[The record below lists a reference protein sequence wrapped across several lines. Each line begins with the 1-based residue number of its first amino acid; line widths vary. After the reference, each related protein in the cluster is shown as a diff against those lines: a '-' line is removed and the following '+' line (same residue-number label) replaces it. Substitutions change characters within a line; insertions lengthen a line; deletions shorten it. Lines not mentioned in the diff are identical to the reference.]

1 MGHKFDNIFMLKG
14 SLLNITMYEHF
25 DCENLGEDKK
35 IVTAYIN
42 FYNFYPEY
50 KHHGKWISVLNLRI
64 S

>member
-25 DCENLGEDKK
+25 HYENLGEDKK

-42 FYNFYPEY
+42 FYNFYPE
-50 KHHGKWISVLNLRI
+50 
-64 S
+64 